1 MWWSRMYLLGHA
13 VQWAGSGGELVQGQH
28 GVGNVQQDSPKLKNI
43 VQSQVVYFS
52 MCNRLNNLIILHQMY
67 PRWQGSLSESCLSI
81 SYLLVPTSYLQ
92 WCGSGIHI
100 KCVTWMRIRIQLFKK
115 WRKLTLTMISNVIFS
130 VADPDPFDTDPDPAV
145 HFETVPDPTIW
156 YRSRS
161 LPSQRG
167 NVPKTVLFIHL
178 YLIFLVSRSNRT
190 YTKGT
195 YSLLNFSFQ
204 LILLCALE

>member
-28 GVGNVQQDSPKLKNI
+28 RVGNVQQDSPKLKNI

-52 MCNRLNNLIILHQMY
+52 MCNRY
-67 PRWQGSLSESCLSI
+67 PRWQGSLSESCQSI

-156 YRSRS
+156 YRSRW

-167 NVPKTVLFIHL
+167 NVPKMVLL
-178 YLIFLVSRSNRT
+178 YIFT
-190 YTKGT
+190 WF
-195 YSLLNFSFQ
+195 SLSKVP
-204 LILLCALE
+204 ILC